1 MLIHNL
7 TCYRCRLFLMVM
19 ILTPCSQAALTV
31 VADLGGQST
40 SAYFDVINAQDN
52 ELTTSSNMEV
62 TPPDLTEGGM
72 LPVETPELSPGPVD
86 ARPLQLP
93 GMGALFMIGDDAR
106 SKQWL
111 KKNLVGL
118 RKKQAVGLLVSVRDK
133 TQLDELRQLAEGLV
147 LAPASGS
154 DLVRRLNL
162 RHYPVLITDTGL
174 TQQVR

>member
-1 MLIHNL
+1 
-7 TCYRCRLFLMVM
+7 TE
-19 ILTPCSQAALTV
+19 
-31 VADLGGQST
+31 
-40 SAYFDVINAQDN
+40 VI
-52 ELTTSSNMEV
+52 
-62 TPPDLTEGGM
+62 PPDLTEGGM

-133 TQLDELRQLAEGLV
+133 AQLDELRQLAEGLV

-154 DLVRRLNL
+154 DLARRLNL

>member
-1 MLIHNL
+1 M
-7 TCYRCRLFLMVM
+7 MM
-19 ILTPCSQAALTV
+19 ILTPCSQAALTI

-40 SAYFDVINAQDN
+40 AAYFDAINAQDN
-52 ELTTSSNMEV
+52 EPTTSSNTEA
-62 TPPDLTEGGM
+62 TPPDLTEGGI

-111 KKNLVGL
+111 KENLVGL

-133 TQLDELRQLAEGLV
+133 AQLDELRQLAEGLV

-154 DLVRRLNL
+154 DLARRLNL
-162 RHYPVLITDTGL
+162 RHYPVLITDIGL

>member
-7 TCYRCRLFLMVM
+7 IRYRCRLFLMM
-19 ILTPCSQAALTV
+19 ILTPCSQAALTI

-40 SAYFDVINAQDN
+40 AVYFDAINAQDN
-52 ELTTSSNMEV
+52 ELTTSSNTEAA
-62 TPPDLTEGGM
+62 PPDLTEGGM
-72 LPVETPELSPGPVD
+72 LPVETPELSPGSVD

-93 GMGALFMIGDDAR
+93 GMGALFMIGDDAL

-133 TQLDELRQLAEGLV
+133 AQLDELRQLAEGLV

-154 DLVRRLNL
+154 DLARRLNL

>member
-1 MLIHNL
+1 M
-7 TCYRCRLFLMVM
+7 MMM
-19 ILTPCSQAALTV
+19 ILAPCSQAALTI

-40 SAYFDVINAQDN
+40 AAYFDAINAQDN
-52 ELTTSSNMEV
+52 EPTTSSNTEA

-111 KKNLVGL
+111 KENLVGL

-133 TQLDELRQLAEGLV
+133 AQLDELRQLAEGLV

-154 DLVRRLNL
+154 DLAQRLNL
-162 RHYPVLITDTGL
+162 RHYPVLITDIGL